1 MTEKNIEI
9 KSSKSYLILSIVVL
23 ITGMILFYYYSDV
36 RLFYRVIGMISV
48 VIFSAFIAYQ
58 SDFGKLVYSYVT
70 DSKVELIKLIFRR
83 NKAPK
88 TAQKLKKHSQHYFRQ
103 LPKSGSDPDF
113 AFQHR
118 LEAFFFHAAHL
129 VYDKV
134 SLAAQRPPLFK
145 RL

>member
-36 RLFYRVIGMISV
+36 RLFYRVVGMISV

-70 DSKVELIKLIFRR
+70 DSKVELKKVTWPTKQETTQTTLGVIFVVIIVGI
-83 NKAPK
+83 
-88 TAQKLKKHSQHYFRQ
+88 L
-103 LPKSGSDPDF
+103 LW
-113 AFQHR
+113 
-118 LEAFFFHAAHL
+118 
-129 VYDKV
+129 
-134 SLAAQRPPLFK
+134 LFDM
-145 RL
+145 LLGWAIGTLYGVA

>member
-23 ITGMILFYYYSDV
+23 ITGMILFYYYNDV

-70 DSKVELIKLIFRR
+70 DSKVELKKVTWPTKQETTQTTLGVIFVVIIVGI
-83 NKAPK
+83 
-88 TAQKLKKHSQHYFRQ
+88 L
-103 LPKSGSDPDF
+103 LW
-113 AFQHR
+113 
-118 LEAFFFHAAHL
+118 
-129 VYDKV
+129 
-134 SLAAQRPPLFK
+134 LFDM
-145 RL
+145 LLGWAIGTLYGVA

>member
-70 DSKVELIKLIFRR
+70 DSKVELKKVTWPTKQETTQTTLGVIFVVIIVGI
-83 NKAPK
+83 
-88 TAQKLKKHSQHYFRQ
+88 L
-103 LPKSGSDPDF
+103 LW
-113 AFQHR
+113 
-118 LEAFFFHAAHL
+118 
-129 VYDKV
+129 
-134 SLAAQRPPLFK
+134 LFDM
-145 RL
+145 LLGWAIGTLYGVA